1 MLIYIV
7 CMKTTID
14 IPEAE
19 LEEAMR
25 FLGAKTKREAVV
37 AALQEFN
44 RKRRMA
50 NLVKHSGTC
59 DFDTNAEIE
68 ESEAAE
74 ARSGKG
80 VGE

>member
-1 MLIYIV
+1 
-7 CMKTTID
+7 MKTTID

-19 LEEAMR
+19 LKDAMR

-37 AALQEFN
+37 TALQEFN

-50 NLVKHSGTC
+50 TLVEHSDTC

-68 ESEAAE
+68 DSEAAE
-74 ARSGKG
+74 AREGTAAG
-80 VGE
+80 V

>member
-1 MLIYIV
+1 
-7 CMKTTID
+7 MKTTID

-19 LEEAMR
+19 LEDAMR

-37 AALQEFN
+37 AALREFN

-50 NLVKHSGTC
+50 GLVKHSGTC

-68 ESEAAE
+68 EPEAAE
-74 ARSGKG
+74 AREETDIGA
-80 VGE
+80 